1 MDIITVSYYAIVCGV
16 LGMAG
21 PKLGGTVVRLII
33 GAVVGVIAATLL
45 PAVRL
50 IVGF

>member
-1 MDIITVSYYAIVCGV
+1 MDVITVSYYALVCGV
-16 LGMAG
+16 LGLAG
-21 PKLGGTVVRLII
+21 PKLGAPVIRLII
-33 GAVVGVIAATLL
+33 GGFVGVLAATVL

>member
-1 MDIITVSYYAIVCGV
+1 MDIITVSYYAVVCGV

-33 GAVVGVIAATLL
+33 GAIVGVIAATLL
-45 PAVRL
+45 PTVRL
-50 IVGF
+50 IAGF

>member
-21 PKLGGTVVRLII
+21 PKLGGRVTRLII
-33 GAVVGVIAATLL
+33 GAIVGIVAATLL

-50 IVGF
+50 IAGF